1 MLSQAADNSL
11 GEKSMNIS
19 GLNYTKSE
27 ESNPY
32 FWPQL
37 TAHFT
42 ATNCMQM
49 QLSPTKASSEWQ
61 LLYQQDRW
69 YKGKSIYSLP
79 HAKSCPF
86 RSWRDWTPR
95 SRNHSSD
102 QAVFSWKKKKIQK
115 RKKPQN
121 IHIHSY
127 FFFLQHV
134 NSALDFS
141 PTLWGTRCNTLVLK
155 TIIIH

>member
-49 QLSPTKASSEWQ
+49 QLSPTKASSE
-61 LLYQQDRW
+61 
-69 YKGKSIYSLP
+69 
-79 HAKSCPF
+79 
-86 RSWRDWTPR
+86 
-95 SRNHSSD
+95 
-102 QAVFSWKKKKIQK
+102 
-115 RKKPQN
+115 
-121 IHIHSY
+121 
-127 FFFLQHV
+127 
-134 NSALDFS
+134 
-141 PTLWGTRCNTLVLK
+141 
-155 TIIIH
+155 

>member
-69 YKGKSIYSLP
+69 YKGKSVYSLP

-102 QAVFSWKKKKIQK
+102 QAVFSWKKKKY
-115 RKKPQN
+115 RKEKSPRTYTF
-121 IHIHSY
+121 IATSFSFSMLIPPLTS
-127 FFFLQHV
+127 LPL
-134 NSALDFS
+134 SGALNVR
-141 PTLWGTRCNTLVLK
+141 LWYSKQL
-155 TIIIH
+155 